1 MDWTDSFRLSDPV
14 FSQELASTGTAQDVV
29 LIGTGGASLA
39 AKTYASVSGGL
50 GESQLTVLDSTSPE
64 HLSAV
69 VKDADSAHRHY
80 IVASKSG
87 GTIETLDIARTVFSR
102 VGASER
108 FSVVTDESPS
118 PLRDWAREHSIMTI
132 SSDCFVPGRFSAL
145 SMLSLYPVKKMGID
159 LDRIWIGFRG
169 FVAEATDRNSATSST
184 AHESAA
190 LLAVAASEAGS
201 RLILT
206 SDADSLPVLQ
216 WAEQLVSESLGKNGL
231 GVLPVIRLDPTHGG
245 KRPRIS
251 AQLNVADSVIGV
263 LFDGEVADVQQL
275 ARYFMYWQT
284 IVSLAGYLIGFNPFD
299 QPDVER
305 SKSNVLRILKGGGAG
320 DTTGF
325 NNKCVIDGSMES
337 VAGFQSVIQ
346 ELSNVTGSN
355 DYICLL
361 VYACP
366 TTQLT
371 HLLFRWVERLG
382 QLTGRTVVFNFGP
395 QYLHST
401 GQFHK
406 GGPPNG
412 HYLAVVVDDDVDIP
426 VENRPYTFG
435 ELFHIQLMADVE
447 VLGELG
453 RPVRF
458 IELKQPVAGN
468 LQSMLDALDS

>member
-1 MDWTDSFRLSDPV
+1 M
-14 FSQELASTGTAQDVV
+14 
-29 LIGTGGASLA
+29 
-39 AKTYASVSGGL
+39 
-50 GESQLTVLDSTSPE
+50 
-64 HLSAV
+64 
-69 VKDADSAHRHY
+69 
-80 IVASKSG
+80 
-87 GTIETLDIARTVFSR
+87 
-102 VGASER
+102 
-108 FSVVTDESPS
+108 
-118 PLRDWAREHSIMTI
+118 
-132 SSDCFVPGRFSAL
+132 
-145 SMLSLYPVKKMGID
+145 
-159 LDRIWIGFRG
+159 
-169 FVAEATDRNSATSST
+169 
-184 AHESAA
+184 
-190 LLAVAASEAGS
+190 
-201 RLILT
+201 
-206 SDADSLPVLQ
+206 
-216 WAEQLVSESLGKNGL
+216 
-231 GVLPVIRLDPTHGG
+231 
-245 KRPRIS
+245 
-251 AQLNVADSVIGV
+251 IGV